1 MTDELGD
8 DYECQHGCGAELE
21 SPTDLSSH
29 MQMCDG
35 DGTPDGYDKTGTPEN
50 YHPDSEFDTAD
61 TMTEETGDTQAQNTN
76 NDVESNYD
84 AAWVGG
90 GTYVVTNGTNTYTVE
105 LTGEDG
111 PEVDAHD
118 EYNPAVHEAI
128 NRHHDSPNLE
138 HNIMLE
144 WAGIIRDAENT
155 LQTAEAALDG
165 AKDAEVAARSAEAD
179 AAQNAVDSSSNG
191 VESKTQHN
199 NNERAEEAAER
210 LQSAFDDVI
219 DDMQVTASSG
229 VVWIKKG
236 RDTPDTLPGPGN
248 VDTWETFIKNPDQT
262 EYVYESDDGPNHELF
277 SEKPGEYWKSV
288 IRPSDVDEYIDEN
301 LEVSG

>member
-8 DYECQHGCGAELE
+8 DYDCPEGCGASLG
-21 SPTDLSSH
+21 SPTDLAAH
-29 MQMCDG
+29 VEMCSG
-35 DGTPDGYDKTGTPEN
+35 DGVPDGYKPNGEPESSN
-50 YHPDSEFDTAD
+50 SDSEFSTAD
-61 TMTEETGDTQAQNTN
+61 TMTDETENTQEQNTN

-90 GTYVVTNGTNTYTVE
+90 GQYVVTNGTNTYTVE

-155 LQTAEAALDG
+155 LQTAEAALEG

-179 AAQNAVDSSSNG
+179 AAQNSVDSGSNA
-191 VESKTQHN
+191 EQNQTQDN
-199 NNERAEEAAER
+199 DDGRAEEAAER
-210 LQSAFDDVI
+210 LQSAFDEVI

-229 VVWIKKG
+229 VVWIKTG
-236 RDTPDTLPGPGN
+236 QDTPDSLPGPGN
-248 VDTWETFIKNPDQT
+248 VSVWETFVKNPDQT
-262 EYVYESDDGPNHELF
+262 EFVYESDDGPNHELF
-277 SEKPGEYWKSV
+277 SEKPGEYWKNI
-288 IRPSDVDEYIDEN
+288 IRPENVDEYIDEN